1 VAMFFAMR
9 YQTVI
14 ASRRDINLA
23 RQFCRV
29 ILVHRMETNV
39 ARQLLQ
45 VIRLAPA
52 FTSSLVD
59 FYLRW
64 FGVARKRNF

>member
-1 VAMFFAMR
+1 MFFAMR

-14 ASRRDINLA
+14 ASRRDINVA
-23 RQFCRV
+23 GQFCRV

-45 VIRLAPA
+45 VIRLPPA